1 MTWHEILY
9 TILFNIKT
17 ILKLT
22 LLSTLFLFLIIYFIY
37 PRTYNA
43 TVTILPPEKNSSMGG
58 LGSLIASQDLSGLL
72 SGNIPN
78 ANAQLYAEILRSR
91 SAAVFVID
99 KLNIQNRYDEYDK
112 MEAAKKLSEDLNI
125 DITKENLLK
134 VNVDVK
140 TNILPLIFSNEQE
153 EKMLSAKISNTFI
166 EALDKINRQKLSSKS
181 KRARLYIESQ
191 LAETKIK
198 LDSVETA
205 LMEFQKKNKTISLP
219 DQLKIAVEGAAKI
232 KSEILKTE
240 MELELV
246 KYNVQDDNKTVKSLN
261 QKLIQLREQLEKM
274 DVGDQDYLLAFKN
287 VPEIGKEL
295 AVLYREV
302 KIQNEVYMLL
312 QQQYYKEKIQENRD
326 LPTIEVLDEAVPPN
340 RKSSPKTIPS
350 TILGS
355 IFIFLLFSAYFIFN
369 KQSMIKNISLKN

>member
-1 MTWHEILY
+1 MTWHEILN
-9 TILFNIKT
+9 TVLFNIKK

-22 LLSTLFLFLIIYFIY
+22 LLSTFFLFLILYFIY

-43 TVTILPPEKNSSMGG
+43 TVTILPPEKNSTMGG
-58 LGSLIASQDLSGLL
+58 LSSLIASQDLSGLL

-78 ANAQLYAEILRSR
+78 ANSQLYAEILRSR
-91 SAAVFVID
+91 SAAIYVID
-99 KLNIQNRYDEYDK
+99 KLNIQNRYDKDDK
-112 MEAAKKLSEDLNI
+112 IEAAKKLSEDLNI
-125 DITKENLLK
+125 EITKENLLK

-140 TNILPLIFSNEQE
+140 TNIIPLIFSNEQE
-153 EKMLSAKISNTFI
+153 EKRLSAKLSNTFI

-181 KRARLYIESQ
+181 KRARIYIESQ

-219 DQLKIAVEGAAKI
+219 DQLKVAVEGAAKI

-240 MELELV
+240 MELDLV
-246 KYNVQDDNKTVKSLN
+246 KYNVQDDNRTVKSLN
-261 QKLIQLREQLEKM
+261 QKLIQLKDQLEKM

-287 VPEIGKEL
+287 VPEIGKQL
-295 AVLYREV
+295 AILYREV
-302 KIQNEVYMLL
+302 KIQNEVYTLL

-340 RKSSPKTIPS
+340 RKSSPK
-350 TILGS
+350 ILSASFSGALL
-355 IFIFLLFSAYFIFN
+355 IFILSSVYILYIN
-369 KQSMIKNISLKN
+369 RKRKN